1 MKLQS
6 QQRLSRSL
14 LLRKKTDMPLR
25 LLSSPHQQR
34 MLLLRLLLR
43 KMNRRKLPK
52 KPKTLRSR
60 LRLKPSL
67 MRIRLKTMLSRKQMS
82 KSKKMQLRT
91 ETPQ

>member
-25 LLSSPHQQR
+25 LLSSLHQQR

-82 KSKKMQLRT
+82 KSKKM
-91 ETPQ
+91 